1 MFKSKNKKI
10 TGRNVNSARA
20 TRSNLFS
27 YYTANN
33 ESPQRVARNRT
44 LNPQQTTNE
53 NKPKVPKAL
62 GRVTVLLITIFGIL
76 IVADLIWLSNKPKVV
91 IVSDT
96 SNSVLLSG
104 SKVYSEKIQEIFSSS
119 PTSRTKISINTN
131 SIENAVQKD
140 FPELSSVSVV
150 LPVIGHTP
158 EVVIQIAKPAVLL
171 KNSNSNFLLDN
182 QGRVIYKITDL
193 SKYNSLS
200 LPVVNTSVN
209 SGITTNQQALSSGDV
224 QFIEFANS
232 QLRAQKISIS
242 SMNLP
247 VNTRELDVN
256 VSNPNYM
263 IKFNLEEDPR
273 VQVGTYLAV
282 RQKLA
287 SSNTTG
293 YSYIDVRVLGRAYYK

>member
-1 MFKSKNKKI
+1 
-10 TGRNVNSARA
+10 
-20 TRSNLFS
+20 
-27 YYTANN
+27 
-33 ESPQRVARNRT
+33 
-44 LNPQQTTNE
+44 
-53 NKPKVPKAL
+53 
-62 GRVTVLLITIFGIL
+62 
-76 IVADLIWLSNKPKVV
+76 
-91 IVSDT
+91 
-96 SNSVLLSG
+96 VLLSG
-104 SKVYSEKIQEIFSSS
+104 SKIYSEKIQEIFSSS
-119 PTSRTKISINTN
+119 PTSRTKISINTH

-158 EVVIQIAKPAVLL
+158 EVVIQIAKPAILL
-171 KNSNSNFLLDN
+171 KNNNNNFLLDN

-209 SGITTNQQALSSGDV
+209 AGISTNQQALSSGDV

-256 VSNPNYM
+256 VSNPNYL

-282 RQKLA
+282 RQKLV

-293 YSYIDVRVLGRAYYK
+293 FSYIDVRVLGRAYYK